1 MNSIATFVAILG
13 ALGLGDAAWLTYRL
27 DFHKAFFQ
35 EVQKSALTVRILP
48 AILVYVLLA
57 IAIFLYAVQDANSL
71 QDAAVRG
78 ALVGFLMY
86 GFYDATNWATLNG
99 WTGYMAITDT
109 LWGTLAGALGATAGY
124 WIMVKK

>member
-1 MNSIATFVAILG
+1 MNSVATLLAIL
-13 ALGLGDAAWLTYRL
+13 ATLGLGDAAWLMYRL

-35 EVQKSALTVRILP
+35 RVQGSVLTVRILP

-57 IAIFLYAVQDANSL
+57 IALFLYAVQGADSL
-71 QDAAVRG
+71 QDAALRG

-86 GFYDATNWATLNG
+86 GFYDATNWATLTG
-99 WTGYMAITDT
+99 WTGYMAVTDT
-109 LWGTLAGALGATAGY
+109 LWGSLAGALAATAGY